1 LNCTEF
7 LLTLY
12 TSKPLYNLN
21 EMNNAVMRAA
31 MTRLGFTDAAA
42 QALVDEQGMDS
53 LEEIRLLTNEE
64 IESLCDDAREG

>member
-1 LNCTEF
+1 
-7 LLTLY
+7 
-12 TSKPLYNLN
+12 
-21 EMNNAVMRAA
+21 MRAA

>member
-1 LNCTEF
+1 
-7 LLTLY
+7 
-12 TSKPLYNLN
+12 
-21 EMNNAVMRAA
+21 MNNAVMRAA

-53 LEEIRLLTNEE
+53 LEEIRLLTDEE